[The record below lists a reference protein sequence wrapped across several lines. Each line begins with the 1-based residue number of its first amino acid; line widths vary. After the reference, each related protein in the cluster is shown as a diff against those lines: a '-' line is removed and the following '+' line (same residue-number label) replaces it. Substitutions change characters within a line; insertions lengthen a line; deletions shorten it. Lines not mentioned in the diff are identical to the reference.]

1 MGLVRDGLCLSAR
14 KQVFN
19 DRFGLIGST
28 NLSQSDKRP
37 ASGTAGIVGRL
48 GFSPMATTLTG
59 AEQVEWN
66 LADLYES
73 PDDRRLQEHLD
84 EAVAGATAFRER
96 YRGELGAL
104 SAQELA
110 DAVATAERLRSI
122 ATRVETYAQLRL
134 AADSSD
140 QRRGALVQKVRE
152 QNTQIETELLFFDLE
167 WAGLEDDVAERLL
180 ADPVLERYAS
190 VLRSERRYRPHLL
203 SEPEEKI
210 SAEKSLTG
218 VSAWG
223 RLFNELLSDLTVSLD
238 GESVSL
244 DQALSQLSRLT
255 EQSERAEVAEAVT
268 ETLRPGLRTRGYILN
283 TILSER
289 SIEDRL
295 RGYESW
301 IAARNLSNEIPDEAA
316 QSLVD
321 TIVGRY
327 DIPQRFYALKARLLG
342 LPRLADYDRFAPLQ
356 ETPGTIPWEEA
367 RELVQESFSDFSPL
381 AGEIVGRFFER
392 DWIDAPPRPGK
403 ILGAFCATLVPDVHP
418 YVLMNYAGERRSV
431 LTLAHELGHG
441 LHGVLAQDLGLL
453 NASTALTLAETA
465 SVFAEALTFEK
476 LMEREDD
483 PRARLDLLVGRID
496 DTIATVFRQ
505 VALNRFEHAIHT
517 DRREE
522 GELSVERISEL
533 WRAEQER
540 MLGDSVEV
548 TENYGLWWSYV
559 PHFIGAPGYVY
570 AYSFGYLFSLAIY
583 RRYQEEGDALVE
595 PYLDLLRAGGS
606 APPAELASRLGF
618 DVGDPGFWSAG
629 VDAIGVLVDEAEA
642 LAAEL
647 D

>member
-1 MGLVRDGLCLSAR
+1 MSAT
-14 KQVFN
+14 V
-19 DRFGLIGST
+19 
-28 NLSQSDKRP
+28 
-37 ASGTAGIVGRL
+37 
-48 GFSPMATTLTG
+48 TG

-66 LADLYES
+66 LDDLYES
-73 PDDRRLQEHLD
+73 PDDPRLQEDLD
-84 EAVAGATAFRER
+84 ATAAGATTFRER
-96 YRGELGAL
+96 YRGRLGEL
-104 SAQELA
+104 SAQELS
-110 DAVATAERLRSI
+110 DAVAEAERLRSI
-122 ATRVETYAQLRL
+122 ATRVETYARLRL

-140 QRRGALVQKVRE
+140 QSRGALVQKVRE
-152 QNTQIETELLFFDLE
+152 QNTQIETALLFFDLE
-167 WAGLEDDVAERLL
+167 WAGLDDEVAERLL
-180 ADPVLERYAS
+180 ADPALERYSS

-203 SEPEEKI
+203 SEPEEQI

-218 VSAWG
+218 SSAWG

-244 DQALSQLSRLT
+244 DTALAQLARRT

-295 RGYESW
+295 RGYETWVS
-301 IAARNLSNEIPDEAA
+301 ARNLSNEIPNEAVE
-316 QSLVD
+316 SLVD
-321 TIVGRY
+321 TIVERY

-356 ETPGTIPWEEA
+356 EAPGTIPWDEA
-367 RELVQESFSDFSPL
+367 CELVQESFSGFSPL

-403 ILGAFCATLVPDVHP
+403 ILGAFCATLVPDAHP

-453 NASTALTLAETA
+453 NASTPLTLAETA

-483 PRARLDLLVGRID
+483 PHARLDLLAGRLE

-505 VALNRFEHAIHT
+505 IALNRFEHAIHT
-517 DRREE
+517 SRREE
-522 GELSVERISEL
+522 GELPVERISEL

-540 MLGDSVEV
+540 LLGDSVEV

-559 PHFIGAPGYVY
+559 PHFIGSPGYVY
-570 AYSFGYLFSLAIY
+570 AYAFGYLFSLAIY
-583 RRYQEEGDALVE
+583 RRYQEEGESLVE

-618 DVGDPGFWSAG
+618 DLGDPAFWAAG

-642 LAAEL
+642 LANEL
-647 D
+647 G